1 MKNQDITDKILK
13 AYYAVYNTL
22 GYGFLEK
29 VYEKAMVIELRNM
42 GVFVEAQW
50 PVEVYFDGILIGQ
63 YFADLV
69 VADSIIVE
77 LKANEILT
85 EIDEAQLLNY
95 LKATEMEIGLLLNFG
110 PKPTFKRKIF
120 DNHLKKIRYNPS

>member
-13 AYYAVYNTL
+13 AYYTVYNAL

-42 GVFVEAQW
+42 GVYVEAQW
-50 PVEVYFDGILIGQ
+50 PVEVYFDGIMIGQ

-120 DNHLKKIRYNPS
+120 DNHLKKIRHNPS